1 MVNVKAVLLKL
12 HHETHM
18 YRGENQ
24 VSQIAIILPSL
35 GFRSLFFSSNGF
47 ECVWYRRVLIF

>member
-1 MVNVKAVLLKL
+1 MVNVKAVVLKL

-18 YRGENQ
+18 HRGENQ

-35 GFRSLFFSSNGF
+35 GLKSLFSSSNGF
-47 ECVWYRRVLIF
+47 GHVWYIRVLIF